1 MEWII
6 FFQGKSHWIIMAG
19 LFIVLLLQT
28 VSLHKIKKTAVIL
41 KRIEDKI
48 KHEDEK
54 IKEQGAVSENV
65 QQSETKRREESE
77 STQEGQGVKESPEQL
92 IDAVLAE
99 VFR

>member
-6 FFQGKSHWIIMAG
+6 FFQGKSHWITTTG
-19 LFIVLLLQT
+19 VFIAVLLQT
-28 VSLHKIKKTAVIL
+28 VSLHKIKKTETIL
-41 KRIEDKI
+41 KRIEEKI

-54 IKEQGAVSENV
+54 IKEQRAVSENV

-77 STQEGQGVKESPEQL
+77 SVQEGQEVKESPEQL